1 MTNRSN
7 KTKRCAPA
15 KASKYFKLS
24 SAGAEGAVPRAFAGI
39 THKGRT
45 PKQDTNVRVLIIHI
59 KRNYY
64 MNILSP
70 VRPTK
75 HAPTI
80 APAHW
85 VQSVP

>member
-24 SAGAEGAVPRAFAGI
+24 SVGAEGAVPRAFAGI

-45 PKQDTNVRVLIIHI
+45 PKKDTNVRGVDKTSKNKQLYKYFI
-59 KRNYY
+59 
-64 MNILSP
+64 
-70 VRPTK
+70 TCE
-75 HAPTI
+75 TD
-80 APAHW
+80 
-85 VQSVP
+85 

>member
-45 PKQDTNVRVLIIHI
+45 PKQEMSRDK
-59 KRNYY
+59 KR
-64 MNILSP
+64 
-70 VRPTK
+70 
-75 HAPTI
+75 
-80 APAHW
+80 
-85 VQSVP
+85 